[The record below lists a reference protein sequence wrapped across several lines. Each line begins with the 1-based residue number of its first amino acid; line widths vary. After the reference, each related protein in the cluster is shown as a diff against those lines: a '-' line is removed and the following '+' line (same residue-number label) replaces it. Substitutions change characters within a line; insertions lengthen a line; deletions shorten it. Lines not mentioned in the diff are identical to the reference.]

1 MYIQIVNFRL
11 KSINEQDYAK
21 LCDDLAPTF
30 AALPG
35 LLSKVWLA
43 NRETGVYG
51 GVYMWEDRQAMEAF
65 TKTDLFKAVGA
76 HPDLEGVTSSDFG
89 VLEQPTQVT
98 RGLVEAR
105 V

>member
-1 MYIQIVNFRL
+1 MHIQIISFRL
-11 KSINEQDYAK
+11 KSISEQNYAK

-30 AALPG
+30 AALRG

-43 NRETGVYG
+43 NPETGAYG
-51 GVYMWEDRQAMEAF
+51 GVYMWENRQAMEAF
-65 TKTDLFKAVGA
+65 MKTGLFKAVGA
-76 HPDLEGVTSSDFG
+76 HPNLEDVTSRDFG